1 VIPVAVQE
9 EFWIGSG
16 SPQGLPDPFFNTKM
30 TPSEVQVLKKLM
42 ASSLKRYTK
51 AIFFLLDY
59 CETGSDYRRMKKQG
73 QTREDLFESMKRFM
87 RKVKSDKTWLEDL
100 EAALNLMGGGIID
113 RFKDDFTGNIDVGEH
128 MDELDF
134 IIVPMV
140 FAGVHT
146 RLISYYTGLSKEAIR
161 MRKSR
166 YHQKFRNLDNEN
178 SADYLDALDD
188 KIKR

>member
-1 VIPVAVQE
+1 
-9 EFWIGSG
+9 
-16 SPQGLPDPFFNTKM
+16 M